1 MSASLPPDQP
11 DLSALTIRQAT
22 AADAGE
28 LVALLNQIVRE
39 GGTTAI
45 EEELTPADFALWFL
59 SGPQCVACHVA
70 VLPDAS
76 IAGFQALATHS
87 HLPDGWVDIATFT
100 RRPRIVGIG
109 SALFPV
115 TRDFAWRSGFTM
127 INATI
132 RADNVGGLAYYA
144 KLGFVDYSVA
154 VGVALSDG
162 TPVDRVS
169 KRYTLR

>member
-1 MSASLPPDQP
+1 MPASLPPDRP
-11 DLSALTIRQAT
+11 DPTALTIRPAT
-22 AADAGE
+22 EADAGE
-28 LVALLNQIVRE
+28 LAALLNEIVRQ

-45 EEELTPADFALWFL
+45 EDPLSDAEFALWFL
-59 SGPQCVACHVA
+59 SGPGCVACHVA
-70 VLPDAS
+70 VMPDAS
-76 IAGFQALATHS
+76 IAGFQALTKNN
-87 HLPDGWVDIATFT
+87 HLPEGWVDVATFT
-100 RRPRIVGIG
+100 RRPRIGGVG

-115 TRDFAWRSGFTM
+115 SRDFARRSGFTM

-132 RADNVGGLAYYA
+132 RADNAGGRAYYG

-169 KRYTLR
+169 KRYALR